1 LKQEEYKQPLIV
13 DADDYMPIN
22 AINTFTRDLC
32 FKARVIKKPALRSY
46 KNDKGEGKIL
56 TIDLIDK
63 EGT

>member
-1 LKQEEYKQPLIV
+1 
-13 DADDYMPIN
+13 MPIN
-22 AINTFTRDLC
+22 AINTFTRDLS

-46 KNDKGEGKIL
+46 KNEKGDGKIF